1 MPENVVRLDIRDGVA
16 RVTMDNPPVNAQSP
30 AFHAEMTA
38 TFDRLSDLDEVRVVV
53 LTGAGRVFSAGAD
66 LKAREGRAS
75 RGEPGAQW
83 AHLREGR
90 ETYHAVAECVKPV
103 IAALN
108 GPALGAGLA
117 VAASCDILVA
127 AETASLGLPEIDV
140 GVIGGGRH
148 AMRLF
153 GHSLLRRMALT
164 GYRVPAT
171 ELLRLGVVEAVV
183 PAERLLETAMAM
195 AADIA
200 ARPAAATRLGRHILN
215 TVETMSLRDG
225 LRFEQAT
232 LARLDAGD
240 ASIRPFSDP

>member
-1 MPENVVRLDIRDGVA
+1 MPENVVRAEIRDGVA
-16 RVTMDNPPVNAQSP
+16 LVTMDNPPVNAQSP
-30 AFHAEMTA
+30 AFHAAMMA
-38 TFDRLSDLDEVRVVV
+38 AFDRLSDLDAARAVV

-66 LKAREGRAS
+66 LKARKGRAS

-90 ETYHAVAECVKPV
+90 ETYHAVAECRKPV
-103 IAALN
+103 VAALN

-164 GYRVPAT
+164 GYRVPAA

-183 PAERLLETAMAM
+183 TADRLLETAMA
-195 AADIA
+195 IA
-200 ARPAAATRLGRHILN
+200 AEIAAKPAAASRAGRHILN

-225 LRFEQAT
+225 LRFEQVV
-232 LARLDAGD
+232 LAGLDVGEGSGSGAV
-240 ASIRPFSDP
+240 